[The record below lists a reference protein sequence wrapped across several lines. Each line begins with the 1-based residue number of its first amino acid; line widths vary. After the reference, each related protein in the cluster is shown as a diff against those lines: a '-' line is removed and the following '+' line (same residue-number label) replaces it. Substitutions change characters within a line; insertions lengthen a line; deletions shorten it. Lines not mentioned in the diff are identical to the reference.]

1 MCLAFK
7 NDLSEFLIHIFVF
20 IVEYLYFSTS
30 PKSDLKIVKPVL
42 THDFYISILLIKSEY
57 SIKNKIQ
64 MRQNEILTWII
75 TLYNH

>member
-1 MCLAFK
+1 MCLTFK

-42 THDFYISILLIKSEY
+42 THDFYISILYNKVRKFD
-57 SIKNKIQ
+57 KNQISDETK
-64 MRQNEILTWII
+64 QNFDLNYYTVQP
-75 TLYNH
+75 

>member
-30 PKSDLKIVKPVL
+30 PKSDLKIVKPIL
-42 THDFYISILLIKSEY
+42 THDFYISILFNKARKFDKKQNSDEIK
-57 SIKNKIQ
+57 
-64 MRQNEILTWII
+64 QNIDLNYYTVQP
-75 TLYNH
+75 

>member
-30 PKSDLKIVKPVL
+30 RKSDLKIVKPVL
-42 THDFYISILLIKSEY
+42 THDFYISILLIKSES

>member
-20 IVEYLYFSTS
+20 IVEYLHFSTS

-42 THDFYISILLIKSEY
+42 THDFYISILLIKSES

-64 MRQNEILTWII
+64 MRQNKILTWII

>member
-1 MCLAFK
+1 LAFK

>member
-1 MCLAFK
+1 LAFK

-20 IVEYLYFSTS
+20 IVEYLHFSTS

-42 THDFYISILLIKSEY
+42 THDFYISILLIKSEN
-57 SIKNKIQ
+57 SIKNKFQ
-64 MRQNEILTWII
+64 MRQNKILTWII

>member
-1 MCLAFK
+1 LAFK

-42 THDFYISILLIKSEY
+42 THDFYISILLIKSEN
-57 SIKNKIQ
+57 SIKNKFQ
-64 MRQNEILTWII
+64 MRQNKILTWII

>member
-1 MCLAFK
+1 LAFK

-20 IVEYLYFSTS
+20 IVEYLNFSTS

-64 MRQNEILTWII
+64 MRQNKILTWII

>member
-30 PKSDLKIVKPVL
+30 PKYDLKIVKPVL
-42 THDFYISILLIKSEY
+42 THDFYISILLIKSVN
-57 SIKNKIQ
+57 SIKNKIH
-64 MRQNEILTWII
+64 MRQNKILTWII

>member
-1 MCLAFK
+1 
-7 NDLSEFLIHIFVF
+7 LIHIFVF

-30 PKSDLKIVKPVL
+30 PKSGLKIVKPVL

-57 SIKNKIQ
+57 SIKNKFQ
-64 MRQNEILTWII
+64 MRQNKILTWII

>member
-30 PKSDLKIVKPVL
+30 PKYDLKIVKPVL
-42 THDFYISILLIKSEY
+42 THDFYISILLIKSVN
-57 SIKNKIQ
+57 SIKKNSYETK
-64 MRQNEILTWII
+64 QNIDLNYYTVQP
-75 TLYNH
+75 

>member
-20 IVEYLYFSTS
+20 IVEYLHFSTS

-42 THDFYISILLIKSEY
+42 THDFYISILY
-57 SIKNKIQ
+57 KNVSKFDKK
-64 MRQNEILTWII
+64 QNSNETKQNIDLNYYTVQP
-75 TLYNH
+75 

>member
-42 THDFYISILLIKSEY
+42 THDFYISILLIKSVN
-57 SIKNKIQ
+57 SIKKNSYETK
-64 MRQNEILTWII
+64 QNIDLNYYTVQP
-75 TLYNH
+75 

>member
-20 IVEYLYFSTS
+20 IVEYLHFSTS

-42 THDFYISILLIKSEY
+42 THDFYISILLIKSEN
-57 SIKNKIQ
+57 SIKTKIQ
-64 MRQNEILTWII
+64 IRQNKILTWII

>member
-7 NDLSEFLIHIFVF
+7 NDLSELLIHIYVF
-20 IVEYLYFSTS
+20 IVEYLHFSPS

-64 MRQNEILTWII
+64 MRQNEILT
-75 TLYNH
+75 

>member
-42 THDFYISILLIKSEY
+42 THDFYISILLIKSES

>member
-1 MCLAFK
+1 MCLAFE
-7 NDLSEFLIHIFVF
+7 NDLSELLTHIFVF
-20 IVEYLYFSTS
+20 IVEYLHFSTS

-64 MRQNEILTWII
+64 MRQNEILT
-75 TLYNH
+75 

>member
-42 THDFYISILLIKSEY
+42 THDFYISILLKKPEN
-57 SIKNKIQ
+57 SIKNEIQ
-64 MRQNEILTWII
+64 MRQNKILT
-75 TLYNH
+75 